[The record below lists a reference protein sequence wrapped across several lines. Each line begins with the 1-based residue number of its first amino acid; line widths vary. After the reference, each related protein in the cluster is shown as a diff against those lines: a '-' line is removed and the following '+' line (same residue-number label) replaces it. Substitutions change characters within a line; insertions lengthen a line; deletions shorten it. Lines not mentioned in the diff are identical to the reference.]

1 MTAIDYDLEFLEDGR
16 TIEVISIGMVC
27 DDGREYYAVNSEA
40 PWEKIREND
49 WLIRN
54 VLPSLPIT
62 GRTSL
67 DGYLAIPANS
77 YPKSSMS
84 LVGADLTDARVKP
97 HWVIAN
103 EVRDFL
109 QATPDV
115 ELWANYGAYDHVA
128 LAQLWGPMV
137 RLPEGVP
144 MFTHDI
150 QQERTRLGIHEDDL
164 PKQEGGEHNAL
175 ADARH
180 NQTVRRWLSTQAWR
194 GAS

>member
-1 MTAIDYDLEFLEDGR
+1 MTVIDYDLEFLEDGH
-16 TIEVISIGMVC
+16 TIELISIGMVC

-67 DGYLAIPANS
+67 DSYLASGNT
-77 YPKSSMS
+77 YPKGS
-84 LVGADLTDARVKP
+84 LLMVGADGKDTRVKP

-103 EVRDFL
+103 EVRDFIR
-109 QATPDV
+109 ATGPDV

-128 LAQLWGPMV
+128 LAQLWGPMIA
-137 RLPEGVP
+137 LPDGVP

-150 QQERTRLGIHEDDL
+150 QQEARRQGIGWDDL
-164 PKQEGGEHNAL
+164 PKQETGEHNAL

-180 NQTVRRWLSTQAWR
+180 NQTIRRWLAQSSDLHR
-194 GAS
+194 

>member
-1 MTAIDYDLEFLEDGR
+1 MDLFYDLEFLEDGR
-16 TIEVISIGMVC
+16 HIELISIGMVC

-77 YPKSSMS
+77 YPKGSMS

-128 LAQLWGPMV
+128 LAQLWGRMID
-137 RLPEGVP
+137 LPAGVP
-144 MFTHDI
+144 MFTNDI
-150 QQERTRLGIHEDDL
+150 QQERARLGLSWDEL
-164 PKQEGGEHNAL
+164 PQQESGEHNAL

-180 NQTVRRWLSTQAWR
+180 NQTIRRWLAELAR
-194 GAS
+194 K

>member
-16 TIEVISIGMVC
+16 TIDLISIGMVC
-27 DDGREYYAVNSEA
+27 DDGREYYAVNSDA
-40 PWEKIREND
+40 PWERIRKND

-67 DGYLAIPANS
+67 DSYLKIQANS
-77 YPKSSMS
+77 YPKTTLEM
-84 LVGADLTDARVKP
+84 VGADTKDTLVKP

-103 EVRDFL
+103 EVRDFI
-109 QATPDV
+109 QAAGPDV

-128 LAQLWGPMV
+128 LAQLWGRMID
-137 RLPEGVP
+137 LPEGVP

-150 QQERTRLGIHEDDL
+150 QQERSRLGLAWDDL
-164 PKQEGGEHNAL
+164 PQQESGEHNAL

-180 NQTVRRWLSTQAWR
+180 NQTVRRWL
-194 GAS
+194 ASHSKES

>member
-1 MTAIDYDLEFLEDGR
+1 MTALDYDLEFLEDGR
-16 TIEVISIGMVC
+16 TIELISIGMVC
-27 DDGREYYAVNSEA
+27 DDGREYYAVNSDA
-40 PWEKIREND
+40 PWERIREND

-67 DGYLAIPANS
+67 DSYLAIPANS
-77 YPKSSMS
+77 YPKGSMS
-84 LVGADLTDARVKP
+84 LIGADVKDTRVKP

-103 EVRDFL
+103 EVRDFI

-128 LAQLWGPMV
+128 LAQLWGPMIA
-137 RLPEGVP
+137 LPEGVP

-150 QQERTRLGIHEDDL
+150 QQEARRLGIAWDDL
-164 PKQEGGEHNAL
+164 PQQESGEHNAL

-180 NQTVRRWLSTQAWR
+180 NQTVRRWLAEQAAR
-194 GAS
+194 RD